1 VQPELLGR
9 QPSAVTGKD
18 DVVLVDDDWNR
29 KAELPKMLRAIRR
42 ICFFG

>member
-1 VQPELLGR
+1 MQPELLGR

-29 KAELPKMLRAIRR
+29 KAELPNASRNQADLL
-42 ICFFG
+42 